1 MPQVYR
7 IIKKSMKNVLII
19 LFQLCGTK
27 AGLFEG
33 NLF

>member
-1 MPQVYR
+1 MSQFYR
-7 IIKKSMKNVLII
+7 IMKKSMKNVLII
-19 LFQLCGTK
+19 LFQLCDTK